1 MVKYND
7 PFFIDYV
14 FLTNNNVKE
23 DFSCFNYVK
32 EDGFGSMAK
41 SIGRGLK
48 KGAKAGGRA
57 AKTGARSGADAA
69 KAAAKKAMDSA
80 KAAAKKGAGAAG
92 SAVKKGA
99 GAAGGAAGKWAKKN
113 PGKAIG
119 VATVGGVMGAGG
131 IIAAVDPDKNFADGV
146 SDAMGGLGDAA
157 TIVMEP
163 LAVTGGIMLKETAS
177 VAGDLGGGM
186 LGGMGLGNLFGGDM
200 LKNIAMAIIA
210 FIIFT
215 KVM

>member
-1 MVKYND
+1 MVKHND

-32 EDGFGSMAK
+32 EDGFNYIK

-48 KGAKAGGRA
+48 KGVQAAPGI

-69 KAAAKKAMDSA
+69 KAAAKNAMVAA

-92 SAVKKGA
+92 GAVKKGA

-131 IIAAVDPDKNFADGV
+131 IIAAVDPDKNFADGI
-146 SDAMGGLGDAA
+146 SDAVGGLGDVASVVLA
-157 TIVMEP
+157 PV
-163 LAVTGGIMLKETAS
+163 AVTGGIMLKETAS
-177 VAGDLGGGM
+177 VAGDLGGDM